1 MAGPEMG
8 QIKGSTMSTNDPI
21 IEDSDVR
28 ILEDA
33 ILQAAEQ
40 FGVREFAMSLVEL
53 PAEAAR
59 KAA

>member
-1 MAGPEMG
+1 
-8 QIKGSTMSTNDPI
+8 MSTNDPI